1 MATADA
7 TAGAIGPDSFKW
19 EALPPM
25 PTKRVYSSAVECNG
39 KLYVIGGVSMHGN
52 PLDAFEMYDPEKKKW
67 NNRLPNLPNKRGQPA
82 VAVVGGKIVVLGG
95 VAGSKE
101 ASDAVDVFDTTSKKW
116 TMGMKTL
123 GEKIQ
128 NISTVVHNGKVITIG
143 GMKANTSALQLCRVL
158 NIEENVWLELPDM
171 PTARY
176 GAAAHIKGDVI
187 YVLGGRN
194 GKYPV
199 MCLEVLDLKQSR
211 WTKLKPLTKPRVFCS
226 YIMTDEK
233 FYCIG
238 GLQADGKDFHD
249 ETEEYDVENDEW
261 TDLDS
266 MPHVRGDFCAGMV
279 AGKIVVVGGM
289 SRKALPLTEAEFLDD
304 DKTWKPI
311 ADCPVSRG
319 SGTSTVFQDKLVII
333 GGFTPEGVSSAV
345 ELLSVGST
353 SETAEASEAS
363 RGQARRGKGKRR

>member
-82 VAVVGGKIVVLGG
+82 VAVVGSKIVVLGG

-128 NISTVVHNGKVITIG
+128 NISTVVHSK
-143 GMKANTSALQLCRVL
+143 K
-158 NIEENVWLELPDM
+158 E
-171 PTARY
+171 
-176 GAAAHIKGDVI
+176 
-187 YVLGGRN
+187 
-194 GKYPV
+194 
-199 MCLEVLDLKQSR
+199 
-211 WTKLKPLTKPRVFCS
+211 
-226 YIMTDEK
+226 
-233 FYCIG
+233 
-238 GLQADGKDFHD
+238 
-249 ETEEYDVENDEW
+249 
-261 TDLDS
+261 
-266 MPHVRGDFCAGMV
+266 
-279 AGKIVVVGGM
+279 
-289 SRKALPLTEAEFLDD
+289 
-304 DKTWKPI
+304 
-311 ADCPVSRG
+311 
-319 SGTSTVFQDKLVII
+319 
-333 GGFTPEGVSSAV
+333 
-345 ELLSVGST
+345 
-353 SETAEASEAS
+353 
-363 RGQARRGKGKRR
+363 